1 MTEREAI
8 EIIGGFIA
16 DETLKRKYAKITII
30 ELSDALITLKNL
42 VEKQIAV
49 RPLGFDNGGAEDYEE
64 WAECPK
70 CSESIP
76 EYTLENETEC
86 YCLGCGQFL
95 NWSEEG

>member
-8 EIIGGFIA
+8 NAIKNNMPTSGTYVILTEALNLAIKALEKKIA
-16 DETLKRKYAKITII
+16 I
-30 ELSDALITLKNL
+30 
-42 VEKQIAV
+42 

-95 NWSEEG
+95 NWSEEE